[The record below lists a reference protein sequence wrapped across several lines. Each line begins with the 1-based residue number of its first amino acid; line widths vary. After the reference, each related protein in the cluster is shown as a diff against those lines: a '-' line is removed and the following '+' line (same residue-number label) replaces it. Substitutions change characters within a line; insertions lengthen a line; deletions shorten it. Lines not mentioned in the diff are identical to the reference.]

1 MAASKYDSNSADVNW
16 PDHAVW
22 GDLLSV
28 KALKRAQRFVREI
41 EELEYNRQY
50 LLGSDARAGVRL
62 SIIGAPDPS
71 YEMPGRG
78 VITLRRPALIG
89 LLEDEIAERQQELL
103 AMGVEAPAIG
113 ERPARWNESYNV
125 NRVVEGL
132 PSGDAAVSA
141 ADGMTGSPP
150 MAPVRDCAK

>member
-1 MAASKYDSNSADVNW
+1 MRS
-16 PDHAVW
+16 
-22 GDLLSV
+22 
-28 KALKRAQRFVREI
+28 KRAIARLVREI
-41 EELEYNRQY
+41 EEFEYNRQY
-50 LLGSDARAGVRL
+50 LLRSDARASVRL

-78 VITLRRPALIG
+78 VIDLPRAALIG
-89 LLEDEIAERQQELL
+89 LLEEEIAERQQELL
-103 AMGVEAPAIG
+103 AMGIEAPAIG